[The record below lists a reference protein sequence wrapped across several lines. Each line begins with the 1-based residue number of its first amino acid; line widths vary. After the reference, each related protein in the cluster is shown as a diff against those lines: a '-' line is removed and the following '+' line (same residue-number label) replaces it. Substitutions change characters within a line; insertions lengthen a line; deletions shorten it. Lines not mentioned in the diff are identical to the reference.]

1 MRGDGRVRVLFCIPR
16 LVGGGAERQLS
27 QLLPRLVE
35 RGIGVS
41 LFSRLT
47 RNEVASLEAAG
58 IACYPI
64 RAAGNHD
71 PRLLGELAVAARH
84 SRAAIIHSWLTQ
96 MDVLGGAVALTTG
109 RSWVLSERSST
120 DGYGAGW
127 KDRLR
132 RLLGRFADIVVANSE
147 AGLDAWPGHPR
158 RAIIANGLDLERIS
172 DAGAAAWPIRRP
184 LIVAMAR
191 LEAHKGVGSVL
202 NAVARLRGKYPDL
215 MLVILGQGPLEAE
228 LRALAAALGI
238 EDNVIFA
245 GFRPDAWSWLKAACL
260 FVSASSVEGQPNAV
274 MEAAAAGI
282 PQVLSDI
289 VMHRDTVGDG
299 GALFF
304 EPSPEAMAAAIA
316 ELLENPARGRAIVAS
331 ARSSVADFSVERAAD
346 LHAVLY
352 RRTASGSPMPEA
364 GRGASCSSA
373 A

>member
-1 MRGDGRVRVLFCIPR
+1 MRDESQVRILFCIPR

-109 RSWVLSERSST
+109 RSW
-120 DGYGAGW
+120 
-127 KDRLR
+127 
-132 RLLGRFADIVVANSE
+132 
-147 AGLDAWPGHPR
+147 
-158 RAIIANGLDLERIS
+158 
-172 DAGAAAWPIRRP
+172 
-184 LIVAMAR
+184 
-191 LEAHKGVGSVL
+191 
-202 NAVARLRGKYPDL
+202 
-215 MLVILGQGPLEAE
+215 
-228 LRALAAALGI
+228 ALAAAMGI
-238 EDNVIFA
+238 EANVIFA

-274 MEAAAAGI
+274 MEAAAAGT

-289 VMHRDTVGDG
+289 VMHRNTVGDG

-304 EPSPEAMAAAIA
+304 EPSDPEAMAVAIA
-316 ELLENPARGRAIVAS
+316 ELLENPACARAIVA
-331 ARSSVADFSVERAAD
+331 
-346 LHAVLY
+346 
-352 RRTASGSPMPEA
+352 
-364 GRGASCSSA
+364 
-373 A
+373 